1 MPIRV
6 IAIEDHPLMFKAVV
20 DELSAKSDSE
30 VVGTANHGSKLM
42 ALVRE
47 KLPDVVIL
55 DLGMSTGVFDP
66 IFAVK
71 NCSSG
76 LFSSL
81 WSY

>member
-1 MPIRV
+1 MPIRM
-6 IAIEDHPLMFKAVV
+6 IAIEFPPLMLKAVLE
-20 DELSAKSDSE
+20 ELDGKPDIE

-66 IFAVK
+66 IFAV
-71 NCSSG
+71 
-76 LFSSL
+76 
-81 WSY
+81 